1 MSNCICQ
8 SSVDTGLVAHRWL
21 VRAHV
26 SVRVIPIATMTPGER
41 PSYHSCIVHLL
52 HWQCTQLIRSKHI
65 PKLISLNGPS
75 PGPPSPNRPLAG
87 GPGTVPVPV
96 TVTLAVTFKLP
107 HHLPGPNGSICRAY
121 LAHHLPGA
129 GPVTTNQDIS
139 RSRYRLLDY

>member
-1 MSNCICQ
+1 
-8 SSVDTGLVAHRWL
+8 
-21 VRAHV
+21 
-26 SVRVIPIATMTPGER
+26 
-41 PSYHSCIVHLL
+41 
-52 HWQCTQLIRSKHI
+52 
-65 PKLISLNGPS
+65 
-75 PGPPSPNRPLAG
+75 
-87 GPGTVPVPV
+87 V